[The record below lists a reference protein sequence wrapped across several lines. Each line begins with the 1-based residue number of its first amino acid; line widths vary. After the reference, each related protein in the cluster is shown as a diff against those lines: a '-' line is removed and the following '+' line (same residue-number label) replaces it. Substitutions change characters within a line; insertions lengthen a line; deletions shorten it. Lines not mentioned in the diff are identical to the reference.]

1 MNQMRLGA
9 SKWLE
14 YRQHK
19 CTPNSSASPLI
30 LARNSSSS
38 VGTGVASGGNS
49 DPGSR
54 TIESGSTRVKEE
66 SNDSVESQDFCT
78 SSKLEAEHS
87 NVVPSP
93 KEANASEDWVGLV
106 KVSPSSDSWG
116 VPRGS
121 TYSIVYLYQ

>member
-1 MNQMRLGA
+1 MRLGA
-9 SKWLE
+9 SKWPE
-14 YRQHK
+14 YRQYRQHK
-19 CTPNSSASPLI
+19 RTPNSSASPVI

-38 VGTGVASGGNS
+38 VGTGVASGDNS

-54 TIESGSTRVKEE
+54 TIESDSTRVKEE

-93 KEANASEDWVGLV
+93 KEANASVDWVGLV
-106 KVSPSSDSWG
+106 KVCPSVILG
-116 VPRGS
+116 VFLEETP
-121 TYSIVYLYQ
+121 IA